1 MCKGYIEKQRVL
13 WEGNIISLWRF
24 KLGGYVFELTQRVRQ
39 TLAVFR
45 ILICTNL
52 CVFFLP

>member
-1 MCKGYIEKQRVL
+1 MCKVYIEKQRVL

>member
-39 TLAVFR
+39 TLVVFR